1 MVAIHYLTALKATQI
16 INPQETNEPS
26 IPKNKGTP
34 IISKKQRFLFQER
47 LCGEQFMFKKKVVAI

>member
-1 MVAIHYLTALKATQI
+1 VVAIHYQTALKATQI

-34 IISKKQRFLFQER
+34 IISKNNASCFHKDFAVSNLYFR
-47 LCGEQFMFKKKVVAI
+47 KK